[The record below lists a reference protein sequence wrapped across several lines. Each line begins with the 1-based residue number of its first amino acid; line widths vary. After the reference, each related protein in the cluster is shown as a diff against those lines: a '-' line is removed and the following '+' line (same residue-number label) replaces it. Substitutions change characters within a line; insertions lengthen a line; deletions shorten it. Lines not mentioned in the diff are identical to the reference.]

1 MEYGIVLTIISVVSA
16 VLGVV
21 ISWVAFSRKSRKE
34 NERLGESRGVM
45 ASDIG
50 YIKAGVDDL
59 KREGRETRTDVRLLS
74 ERITRC
80 EESCKQAHKRI
91 DEMHEYKEHS

>member
-1 MEYGIVLTIISVVSA
+1 MENGILTTVITAAVGIAGVL
-16 VLGVV
+16 
-21 ISWVAFSRKSRKE
+21 ISWLTLARKGKKE
-34 NERLGESRGVM
+34 TEKDGESRGVM

-59 KREGRETRTDVRLLS
+59 KRESRETRQSVGELT
-74 ERITRC
+74 ERVTRC

-91 DEMHEYKEHS
+91 DEAHYHN